1 MAKIKSVNQFEQEFM
16 EHIDVLR
23 HAHGEGDNELE
34 TVYMKALAD
43 MRRDIK
49 EKELNALLSG
59 DRDPYP
65 CFIERSEAHQPG
77 LRLQRSCE
85 DWRSNLPC
93 IYQTESGIWGLH
105 FNQKHASYVTSSQCS
120 PELFHTNCLEGS
132 QGELCHV
139 IAMFTGAVS
148 HKLLRRFSGYGSRVP
163 SGYAFSCADAIH
175 FRVQPSH
182 PNTWEEKRLRG
193 QIGYRRPMRFRVV
206 ASTPA
211 RGHAG
216 AVLAGGGQRTRE
228 EGCWPEERQDPLGR
242 RDIYMFAISW
252 PNSRMPESRG
262 TTAWTREGIMSY
274 QLFSIECDY
283 STQ

>member
-1 MAKIKSVNQFEQEFM
+1 MHCFQE
-16 EHIDVLR
+16 IVTLTLASLR
-23 HAHGEGDNELE
+23 FS
-34 TVYMKALAD
+34 
-43 MRRDIK
+43 
-49 EKELNALLSG
+49 EKKLDHDLLIFSIL
-59 DRDPYP
+59 DRIILQPLHYG
-65 CFIERSEAHQPG
+65 SEAHQPG

-132 QGELCHV
+132 QV
-139 IAMFTGAVS
+139 P
-148 HKLLRRFSGYGSRVP
+148 SGYGSRVP

>member
-34 TVYMKALAD
+34 TQISSLFYPLVNCLVQVYMKALAD

-148 HKLLRRFSGYGSRVP
+148 HKLLRRFSGTIRIWISGTIRICIFLRRCHSLQGAAQPPQHVGREATNALQGRSIYSGTRSRGCGVGWWWTKN
-163 SGYAFSCADAIH
+163 SG
-175 FRVQPSH
+175 
-182 PNTWEEKRLRG
+182 G
-193 QIGYRRPMRFRVV
+193 G
-206 ASTPA
+206 
-211 RGHAG
+211 
-216 AVLAGGGQRTRE
+216 VLA
-228 EGCWPEERQDPLGR
+228 
-242 RDIYMFAISW
+242 
-252 PNSRMPESRG
+252 
-262 TTAWTREGIMSY
+262 
-274 QLFSIECDY
+274 
-283 STQ
+283 

>member
-1 MAKIKSVNQFEQEFM
+1 MHCFQEIVTLTLASLSAAKHINPDYAYKGLARIGEATCPVFTRLNQEYGDYTSTRSIISLDTEAY
-16 EHIDVLR
+16 IDSIAVLR
-23 HAHGEGDNELE
+23 FRADHSSLPGR
-34 TVYMKALAD
+34 KA
-43 MRRDIK
+43 
-49 EKELNALLSG
+49 
-59 DRDPYP
+59 
-65 CFIERSEAHQPG
+65 
-77 LRLQRSCE
+77 
-85 DWRSNLPC
+85 
-93 IYQTESGIWGLH
+93 
-105 FNQKHASYVTSSQCS
+105 CS
-120 PELFHTNCLEGS
+120 P
-132 QGELCHV
+132 GELCHV

>member
-132 QGELCHV
+132 QGTVDAATLQIEQAAWGMR
-139 IAMFTGAVS
+139 IS
-148 HKLLRRFSGYGSRVP
+148 SLLSR
-163 SGYAFSCADAIH
+163 
-175 FRVQPSH
+175 
-182 PNTWEEKRLRG
+182 E
-193 QIGYRRPMRFRVV
+193 
-206 ASTPA
+206 
-211 RGHAG
+211 
-216 AVLAGGGQRTRE
+216 
-228 EGCWPEERQDPLGR
+228 
-242 RDIYMFAISW
+242 
-252 PNSRMPESRG
+252 
-262 TTAWTREGIMSY
+262 
-274 QLFSIECDY
+274 
-283 STQ
+283 

>member
-1 MAKIKSVNQFEQEFM
+1 MNQAPLLAHAATASLYILEQ
-16 EHIDVLR
+16 L
-23 HAHGEGDNELE
+23 
-34 TVYMKALAD
+34 LA
-43 MRRDIK
+43 
-49 EKELNALLSG
+49 
-59 DRDPYP
+59 
-65 CFIERSEAHQPG
+65 
-77 LRLQRSCE
+77 
-85 DWRSNLPC
+85 
-93 IYQTESGIWGLH
+93 
-105 FNQKHASYVTSSQCS
+105 V
-120 PELFHTNCLEGS
+120 HT
-132 QGELCHV
+132 
-139 IAMFTGAVS
+139 
-148 HKLLRRFSGYGSRVP
+148 R
-163 SGYAFSCADAIH
+163 
-175 FRVQPSH
+175 
-182 PNTWEEKRLRG
+182 RLRG